1 MDTPRFTTLFSG
13 SSGNAALVGGDGRYL
28 LIDAGASC
36 RQLLAAAER
45 VGVSR
50 GQFCGVLITHE
61 HTDHI
66 KGLNVF
72 LKQVPVP
79 VFSTPA
85 TLDYLWQADVLP
97 AGADLHPL
105 DSDSTGY
112 AGFSI
117 TNFATS
123 HDAAGSCGF
132 RIEVENRAAMAITT
146 DLGVMEEHVFRHLQN
161 ASLVALEAN
170 YDREMLRLGPYPAY
184 LKKRIAS
191 HRGHLSNDDSAAAVV
206 ALMAGGCR
214 NVVLCHLSEENNHPD
229 RVLQTVR
236 EAFARSGR
244 EIEPGCSVRVAARY
258 EPGEWVEF

>member
-1 MDTPRFTTLFSG
+1 MDTPRFVTLFSG
-13 SSGNAALVGGDGRYL
+13 SSGNAALVGHDGRYL

-36 RQLLAAAER
+36 RQLLAAAGR

-50 GQFCGVLITHE
+50 EQLCGVLITHE

-85 TLDYLWQADVLP
+85 TLDYLWRADVLP
-97 AGADLHPL
+97 PGADLCPL
-105 DSDSTGY
+105 DGDSISH
-112 AGFSI
+112 AGFDI
-117 TNFATS
+117 TNFSTS

-132 RIEVENRAAMAITT
+132 RIEAGNGAAMALTT

-170 YDREMLRLGPYPAY
+170 YDREMLRTGPYPAY
-184 LKKRIAS
+184 LKSRIS
-191 HRGHLSNDDSAAAVV
+191 SRRGHLSNDDSAAAVV

-236 EAFARSGR
+236 ETFARSGR

-258 EPGEWVEF
+258 EPGDWVGF